1 MSYTGTIDKSTVSL
15 YDSIH
20 NAIKFCR
27 QNGSVVEY
35 GYQVYSFE
43 DSDKPFIVITHDDEF
58 MPVTAW
64 NEFDLALFRFYLDD
78 KHKDLPIYM
87 DFGSD
92 DIAYFFAWE

>member
-1 MSYTGTIDKSTVSL
+1 M
-15 YDSIH
+15 
-20 NAIKFCR
+20 
-27 QNGSVVEY
+27 Y
-35 GYQVYSFE
+35 GYKVYSFE

-87 DFGSD
+87 DFGSNV
-92 DIAYFFAWE
+92 FQQGSRRHLRREKLLMKSKRQHR